1 MTDFTGFT
9 EETLPLLA
17 ALPDFTRDDY
27 AGRKAEIVE
36 AIQDPAKAFVAAMI
50 DELRATVSPGI
61 TGEPKINGSISPL
74 NNDLRFA
81 KAGTP
86 LYKDHL
92 LLWFWEG
99 PSKKTSPLL
108 AIRVHADGVG
118 FASGMGFAKERLD
131 RWRSVV
137 DSDAGAELAALVRAI
152 EKRGGELD
160 GETLKRVPKPFDEA
174 HERADLLRYKSAQLR
189 YIEAIPASVT
199 KPGFVPWCAK
209 RLARLEPLH
218 RVFVDRV
225 A

>member
-9 EETLPLLA
+9 DETLPLLA

-27 AGRKAEIVE
+27 EGRKSEIVE
-36 AIQDPAKAFVAAMI
+36 AIQDPAKAFATSMV
-50 DELRATVSPGI
+50 DELRDVVSPGV
-61 TGEPKINGSISPL
+61 TGDPKINGSISPL

-99 PSKKTSPLL
+99 PSKKTSPRL
-108 AIRVHADGVG
+108 AIRIGVDGVG
-118 FASGMGFAKERLD
+118 FASGMGFDEQRLD
-131 RWRSVV
+131 RWRELV
-137 DSDAGAELAALVRAI
+137 DSDAGADVAALVRTI

-160 GETLKRVPKPFDEA
+160 GETLERVPKPFDED
-174 HERADLLRYKSAQLR
+174 HPRADLLKHKSAQLR
-189 YIEAIPASVT
+189 YIEATPASIT
-199 KPGFVPWCAK
+199 RPAFVGWCGK

-218 RVFVDRV
+218 RLFVYHV

>member
-9 EETLPLLA
+9 RRTTPLLGE
-17 ALPDFTRDDY
+17 LPDFTRDDY
-27 AGRKAEIVE
+27 ASRKPEIV
-36 AIQDPAKAFVAAMI
+36 ADIVDPAKAFVGAMVE
-50 DELRATVSPGI
+50 ELQETVSPGI
-61 TGEPKINGSISPL
+61 TGTAKVNGSISPL

-108 AIRVHADGVG
+108 AIRLHATGVG
-118 FASGMGFAKERLD
+118 FASGMGFDKDQLE
-131 RWRSVV
+131 RWRSLVASDDGV
-137 DSDAGAELAALVRAI
+137 DVASLVRGI
-152 EKRGGELD
+152 EKKGGELD
-160 GETLKRVPKPFDEA
+160 GQTLKRVPKPFDED
-174 HERADLLRYKSAQLR
+174 HPRADLLKYKSAQLR
-189 YIEAIPASVT
+189 YVDRVPASVT
-199 KPGFVPWCAK
+199 KATFVGWCGK

-218 RVFVDRV
+218 RVFVDSV